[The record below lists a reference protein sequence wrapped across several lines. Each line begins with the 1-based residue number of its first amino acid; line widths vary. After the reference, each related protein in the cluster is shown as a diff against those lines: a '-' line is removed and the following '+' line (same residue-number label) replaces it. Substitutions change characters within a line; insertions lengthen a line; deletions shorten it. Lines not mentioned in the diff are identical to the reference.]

1 MSTSTQIYISLQR
14 IRGEGTSNL
23 AIATAFPA
31 DYHASIYFFRSC
43 FFYFRFLFIYMYT
56 HTHIHTY
63 IYIYPFFFFSSFF
76 PSSLFFFYFF
86 FRHSVPVLF
95 LKRIIS
101 GIGHR
106 VMKFSLN
113 IFSNW
118 FRSLFFS
125 FLLPHHSVP
134 VSLQSFFSLN
144 LFLSSSSFNFFI
156 YELDS
161 RIGSKF
167 FYRII
172 PLIDFPL
179 PLLPLPLLRCDPIFN
194 IRRPVPDSYCPN
206 GAKKRTSWTQS
217 KFPSWFHPSTP
228 VSIQFKQRC
237 RSGATQRFDST
248 GSAFSGCDSASSA
261 SASSP
266 HFYIFFF
273 LRFLIGMRWTKNK

>member
-1 MSTSTQIYISLQR
+1 MLHLIWLQLTRRSGKYFNMISMEEGARGGRRRRRGGRNCGSSMSTSTQIYISLQR

-118 FRSLFFS
+118 FRSLFFLFYFRIIQFRFHFNPF
-125 FLLPHHSVP
+125 FLSIY
-134 VSLQSFFSLN
+134 FSLLLLLIFSYMN
-144 LFLSSSSFNFFI
+144 WTLGSEVNFFI
-156 YELDS
+156 E
-161 RIGSKF
+161 
-167 FYRII
+167 
-172 PLIDFPL
+172 
-179 PLLPLPLLRCDPIFN
+179 
-194 IRRPVPDSYCPN
+194 
-206 GAKKRTSWTQS
+206 
-217 KFPSWFHPSTP
+217 
-228 VSIQFKQRC
+228 
-237 RSGATQRFDST
+237 
-248 GSAFSGCDSASSA
+248 
-261 SASSP
+261 
-266 HFYIFFF
+266 
-273 LRFLIGMRWTKNK
+273 